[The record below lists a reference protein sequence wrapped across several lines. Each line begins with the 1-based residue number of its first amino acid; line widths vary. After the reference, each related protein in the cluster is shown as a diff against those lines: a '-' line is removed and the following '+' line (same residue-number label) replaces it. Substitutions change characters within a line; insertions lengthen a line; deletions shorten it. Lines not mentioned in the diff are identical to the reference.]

1 MKLLALNFTPPPHQL
16 GNGDDETITWVLRG
30 LLRVSRAACQPRFLY
45 LLMEQSSALEHQR

>member
-1 MKLLALNFTPPPHQL
+1 MKLLALNFTPPHQL